1 MGLLPRTLGRR
12 HLGVQL
18 QGNSMRQSPI
28 FCVIIGVLLISGC
41 ATTPEGALPTELV
54 VATDEPVPEVVEVEV
69 VEVEE
74 EAPASLSYYTGPQA
88 SRGERFFR
96 ETCLSCHE
104 SSEFRGR
111 SFQRGW
117 RGRSVADLFD
127 EIVYTMPDDNPGG
140 LPTQTY
146 IDVIAYIL
154 RINRFPSGD
163 VELSADMD
171 LMQELP
177 LFPRT
182 P

>member
-1 MGLLPRTLGRR
+1 
-12 HLGVQL
+12 
-18 QGNSMRQSPI
+18 MRKSPI
-28 FCVIIGVLLISGC
+28 FVVIIGVLLLYGC
-41 ATTPEGALPTELV
+41 ATTPEAAPSTELV
-54 VATDEPVPEVVEVEV
+54 MATDEPVPEVVEVEV
-69 VEVEE
+69 VEVEVVELEE
-74 EAPASLSYYTGPQA
+74 EATASLSYYTGPQA

-111 SFQRGW
+111 SFQRSW

-146 IDVIAYIL
+146 VDVIAYVL

-163 VELSADMD
+163 VELSADID